1 MDENELRQIVIGL
14 AFKVHNALS
23 AGFYEKIYENA
34 LRIEIERSGLC
45 VEQQKPISVL
55 YEGEV
60 VGEFFADLFVG
71 GCLMIELKAAR
82 SLAEE
87 HAIQLVNYLTAT
99 GYDSGLLINF
109 GDRVEVKRKFRIY
122 RKAES
127 CSS

>member
-1 MDENELRQIVIGL
+1 MIGL
-14 AFKVHNALS
+14 AFKVHNALG

-34 LRIEIERSGLC
+34 MRIEIERAGLL

-122 RKAES
+122 RKSES